1 MRTAMN
7 DLAQQWLNLV
17 CQMLPKVS
25 SAIVVL
31 RDASDPV
38 AVWSHGSSKHGA
50 GSISTQS
57 PNLGLEQSEEHEALM
72 SVVALAKQQC
82 AAVLIDKSD
91 QQKLLIAH
99 PILINPRNRS
109 DNTIDKSLDKLR
121 GW

>member
-91 QQKLLIAH
+91 QQKLLIDS
-99 PILINPRNRS
+99 ILINPRNRS